1 MKKKVLLALLTIV
14 LTQSCSISLSFSQG
28 VYLSRQGVT
37 RLTKRIEACKLL
49 EKRLQYSNNQVEQLR
64 IALVAREI
72 EFESRL
78 SRLDSV
84 IAIAEYD
91 LSEMQIKY
99 DKAISLIPKRK
110 RKKLQ

>member
-1 MKKKVLLALLTIV
+1 MKKKLLLSLL
-14 LTQSCSISLSFSQG
+14 SILLLHLCNPNTSFSQG

-64 IALVAREI
+64 IALVEREI
-72 EFESRL
+72 EFENRL
-78 SRLDSV
+78 SKLDSI
-84 IAIAEYD
+84 IAVAEYD

-110 RKKLQ
+110 RKRL

>member
-1 MKKKVLLALLTIV
+1 
-14 LTQSCSISLSFSQG
+14 
-28 VYLSRQGVT
+28 
-37 RLTKRIEACKLL
+37 
-49 EKRLQYSNNQVEQLR
+49 
-64 IALVAREI
+64 
-72 EFESRL
+72 L